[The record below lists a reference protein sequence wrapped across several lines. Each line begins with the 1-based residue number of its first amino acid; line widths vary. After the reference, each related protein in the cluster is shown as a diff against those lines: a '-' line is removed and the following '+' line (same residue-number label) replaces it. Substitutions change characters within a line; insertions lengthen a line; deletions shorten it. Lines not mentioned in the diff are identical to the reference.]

1 MKAQRRLKNMKIVR
15 RADGFPRPRFGKQI
29 LVSLLSLA
37 LLFATWPQNLRQSWS
52 TGRYMARP
60 KCPTD
65 NVNSV
70 SLISIYRRP

>member
-37 LLFATWPQNLRQSWS
+37 LLFATWPQNLSANHMEYWAGIWHAQN
-52 TGRYMARP
+52 ARRI
-60 KCPTD
+60 T
-65 NVNSV
+65 
-70 SLISIYRRP
+70 